1 MSDSVVDCHA
11 VCQTDGSEIRRWA
24 VDALRA
30 VNVDVLE
37 DQPGVEPKGD
47 AKWDVA
53 E

>member
-1 MSDSVVDCHA
+1 MLRTTDDEHALLMSSHR
-11 VCQTDGSEIRRWA
+11 RRWA

-37 DQPGVEPKGD
+37 DQPGVEPRGD

>member
-1 MSDSVVDCHA
+1 MLIIPKRLLL
-11 VCQTDGSEIRRWA
+11 IRKWA